1 MLARKLLAVA
11 ADMFPRVFLHR
22 AACLIVLVTV
32 ALAAPGG
39 SLAAASEH
47 HPCAQKQHGCS
58 TTALVSCC
66 CQEHQDQ
73 SPPATPAQPQ
83 VQLLGIAAIA
93 SPIAVLPEAAA
104 VDREQF
110 LRHWAWP
117 PGYHSIDLTILLS
130 TFLI

>member
-1 MLARKLLAVA
+1 MKSDMARRHAMRVVLNFALAVGVAVSA
-11 ADMFPRVFLHR
+11 AG
-22 AACLIVLVTV
+22 A
-32 ALAAPGG
+32 

-58 TTALVSCC
+58 ATALVSCC

-73 SPPATPAQPQ
+73 SQPATPAQPQ
-83 VQLLGIAAIA
+83 VQAAGIAAVA
-93 SPIAVLPEAAA
+93 SPVAVLPEAAA

>member
-1 MLARKLLAVA
+1 MMPPRHAGRVFLNLALALAVA
-11 ADMFPRVFLHR
+11 MTAAGATLTAATDHR
-22 AACLIVLVTV
+22 
-32 ALAAPGG
+32 
-39 SLAAASEH
+39 
-47 HPCAQKQHGCS
+47 PCAQKQHGCS
-58 TTALVSCC
+58 SVALLSCC
-66 CQEHQDQ
+66 CKDQQDQ
-73 SPPATPAQPQ
+73 SPPATPAQPH
-83 VQLLGIAAIA
+83 VQAVGIAAVA